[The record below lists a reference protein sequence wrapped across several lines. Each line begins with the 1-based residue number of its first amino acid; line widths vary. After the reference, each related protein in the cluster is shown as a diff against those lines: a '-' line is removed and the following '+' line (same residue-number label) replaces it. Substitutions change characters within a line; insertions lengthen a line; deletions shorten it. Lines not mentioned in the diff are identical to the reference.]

1 MVLIWRQIFHF
12 IIISKGRMFGDM
24 LNTPQQN
31 KYRGSHASN
40 RKDKSMTFSHLN
52 KSSYSNHKS
61 TEIGDHSPFQ
71 SGAVS
76 RLEEAKRSIDSVI
89 YDIEDQKDMN
99 MSAFREVRGVNADVL
114 EELRRGGFNEKEN
127 TSTFYPEYKS
137 QSASNYQLRTPAPQ
151 EDNEMLRGMLN

>member
-1 MVLIWRQIFHF
+1 
-12 IIISKGRMFGDM
+12 
-24 LNTPQQN
+24 
-31 KYRGSHASN
+31 
-40 RKDKSMTFSHLN
+40 MTFSHLN
-52 KSSYSNHKS
+52 KSAYSNHKS

-76 RLEEAKRSIDSVI
+76 RLEEAKRTIDSVI

-99 MSAFREVRGVNADVL
+99 LSAFREVRGVNADVL

-127 TSTFYPEYKS
+127 TSTFCPEYKS

-151 EDNEMLRGMLN
+151 EDNEMLRGMLNQEMKKNSALLLQMSRLDEENRMLKEQGYGGYDARGLQAEN